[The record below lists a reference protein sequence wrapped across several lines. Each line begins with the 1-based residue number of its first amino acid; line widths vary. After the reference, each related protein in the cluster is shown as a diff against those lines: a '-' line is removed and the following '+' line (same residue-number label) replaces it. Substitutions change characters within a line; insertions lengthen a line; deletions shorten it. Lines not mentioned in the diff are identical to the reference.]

1 MSSSPQRLHPAI
13 LVIKVLTS
21 FRRWFG
27 ITSVPWLFVLF
38 RDGISSSRVLLLMA
52 VVAISIVAS
61 AVWAVLSWRATV
73 YFVRGNAFHF
83 RQGVI
88 GKNERTVPL
97 DHIQSVD
104 TVQGPVQRLFGIVE
118 VRVETAGGGS
128 NEADVS
134 LAAVARPAAR
144 QLQQELAPR
153 RPLAATTDAVEAE
166 APAPALVR
174 RLSTGRLLLAGAT
187 SGQIGVALPIIFT
200 ISQLFDDVL
209 TPDFVLAY
217 AQDWLP
223 GSFAGIV
230 VLAAGVLLLAWLV
243 AVAGTVLAYAGFSL
257 SRDGDSLRIKRGLL
271 ERREVTI
278 PINRIQAIQVV
289 ENVLRQPLGL
299 VLVKMESAG
308 YGADAGVSTTLF
320 PLLRRNEVEDF
331 LQATAPEFA
340 VWPVLQRLPQRARR
354 RYVLR
359 SAFPFLF
366 IALPASALLA
376 WQDRPDLAPLPFI
389 LVALGAA
396 YGLLRF
402 RGVGW
407 ALSTGRLV
415 ISHRTL
421 SHVIVIAPQRRLQSR
436 SMLQTPFQR
445 RSRLATLIVRVGRGS
460 AFEITDLDASVAG
473 EVLYRLGPTG
483 VRATP

>member
-38 RDGISSSRVLLLMA
+38 RDGISSSRVLLLLA

-153 RPLAATTDAVEAE
+153 RPSAVATDAIEAE

-174 RLSTGRLLLAGAT
+174 RLSTSRLLLAGAT

-230 VLAAGVLLLAWLV
+230 VIAAGVLLLAWLV
-243 AVAGTVLAYAGFSL
+243 AVGGTVLAYAGFSL
-257 SRDGDSLRIKRGLL
+257 SRDGDSLRITRGLL

-366 IALPASALLA
+366 FALPASALLA
-376 WQDRPDLAPLPFI
+376 WQDRPELAPLPFI

-396 YGLLRF
+396 YGVVRF

-460 AFEITDLDASVAG
+460 AFEITDLDATVAG

-483 VRATP
+483 VQATP

>member
-1 MSSSPQRLHPAI
+1 MRSSPQRLHPAV
-13 LVIKVLTS
+13 LVLEVLTS

-38 RDGISSSRVLLLMA
+38 RDGLSSSRVLLLLA
-52 VVAISIVAS
+52 VVFISIAAS
-61 AVWAVLSWRATV
+61 GVWALLSWRATV
-73 YFVRGNAFHF
+73 YFVQGNAFHF
-83 RQGVI
+83 KRGVI

-118 VRVETAGGGS
+118 VRVETAGGGGKA
-128 NEADVS
+128 ADVS

-144 QLQQELAPR
+144 ELQRELAPR
-153 RPLAATTDAVEAE
+153 RPSTAADSSEVIAPI
-166 APAPALVR
+166 PAPVR

-200 ISQLFDDVL
+200 FSQLFDDIL
-209 TPDFVLAY
+209 TPDFLMSFAH
-217 AQDWLP
+217 DLLP
-223 GSFAGIV
+223 GSVAAIV
-230 VLAAGVLLLAWLV
+230 VIAGGVLLLAWLV

-257 SRDGDSLRIKRGLL
+257 SRDEDSLRITRGLL

-278 PINRIQAIQVV
+278 PINRIQAVQVV

-320 PLLRRNEVEDF
+320 PLLRRSEVEAF

-340 VWPVLQRLPQRARR
+340 VSPILERLPTRARH
-354 RYVLR
+354 RYMLR
-359 SAFPFLF
+359 SALPLLGF
-366 IALPASALLA
+366 ALSTSAALV
-376 WQDRPDLAPLPFI
+376 WQNRPELAPLPFV
-389 LVALGAA
+389 LVAVGAM

-421 SHVIVIAPQRRLQSR
+421 SRVTVIAPQRRLQSR
-436 SMLQTPFQR
+436 SVLRSPFQR
-445 RSRLATLIVRVGRGS
+445 RARLASLVVRVGRGS
-460 AFEITDLDASVAG
+460 AFEVDDLDADDAD
-473 EVLYRLGPTG
+473 ELIYHLGPTG
-483 VRATP
+483 ARVTP

>member
-13 LVIKVLTS
+13 LVLEVLTS

-38 RDGISSSRVLLLMA
+38 RDGISSSRILLLLA
-52 VVAISIVAS
+52 IVAISIVAS
-61 AVWAVLSWRATV
+61 GVWAVLSWRATV
-73 YFVRGNAFHF
+73 YFVQGNAFHF
-83 RQGVI
+83 RHGVI

-118 VRVETAGGGS
+118 VRVETAGGGGK
-128 NEADVS
+128 EADVS
-134 LAAVARPAAR
+134 LAAVARPAAQ

-153 RPLAATTDAVEAE
+153 RPSVTAMDAVDAE
-166 APAPALVR
+166 APAPVLVR

-187 SGQIGVALPIIFT
+187 SGQIGVALPIIFA

-257 SRDGDSLRIKRGLL
+257 SRDGDSLRITRGLL

-320 PLLRRNEVEDF
+320 PLLRRSEVEDF

-340 VWPVLQRLPQRARR
+340 VWPVLQRLPHRARR
-354 RYVLR
+354 RYVFR
-359 SAFPFLF
+359 STLPFLF
-366 IALPASALLA
+366 LALPASALLA
-376 WQDRPDLAPLPFI
+376 WQDRPVLATLPLI

-436 SMLQTPFQR
+436 SMLQSPFQR
-445 RSRLATLIVRVGRGS
+445 RARLATLIVRVGRGS
-460 AFEITDLDASVAG
+460 AFEITDLDATVAG
-473 EVLYRLGPTG
+473 ELLNRLGLAG
-483 VRATP
+483 VRVTP